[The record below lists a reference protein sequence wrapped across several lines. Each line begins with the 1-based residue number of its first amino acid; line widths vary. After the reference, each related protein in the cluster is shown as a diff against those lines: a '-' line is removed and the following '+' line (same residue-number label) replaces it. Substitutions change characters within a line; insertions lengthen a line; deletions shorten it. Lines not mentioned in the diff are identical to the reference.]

1 MTALLLVLVTLALA
15 VAAALFF
22 MDDPGYVLITLKPW
36 SVEVS
41 LALFIV
47 LLAAGFLVL
56 YFAIR
61 TLVRTWNSP
70 RNLRQARQRRREGKA
85 HQLRAKGMLELIEGD
100 WSRAE
105 KHLLSYLPYADNQVL
120 NFIGAAHAAHSQGNF
135 EARDSYLQKARKAAP
150 DRGLEIGVT
159 QALLQYRA
167 GEYEPAL
174 KTLEPLR
181 RNNPK
186 NAKILGLTVKTCE
199 ELRDWQKLMEFLP
212 AARKHGALPEPE
224 LDRLQKLAA
233 VNVLQHAEPERLDQ
247 AWKTLPKSEQSD
259 SDLLAAYADR
269 QIQMGRMD
277 EAENLLR
284 KAVNRSWEPDW
295 VRLYGRVVSSDLS
308 SQLKTAEQWAA
319 KHPDDPELM
328 LALARICL
336 NHELWG
342 KARSYLEACIGA
354 GGTVE
359 AYEELGRLLEQLDDP
374 EKALA
379 YYRDGLKKASAP
391 GGEGAARQ
399 LEHVRRYEEFE

>member
-41 LALFIV
+41 LALFV
-47 LLAAGFLVL
+47 VFLAVGFLVL
-56 YFAIR
+56 YFVIR
-61 TLVRTWNSP
+61 TLVRMWTSP
-70 RNLRQARQRRREGKA
+70 RALREASQRRREGKA
-85 HQLRAKGMLELIEGD
+85 RQLRSKGMLELIEGD
-100 WSRAE
+100 WGRAE
-105 KHLLSYLPYADNQVL
+105 KHLLSYLPYADNQAL
-120 NFIGAAHAAHSQGNF
+120 NYIGAAHAAHSQGRL
-135 EARDSYLQKARKAAP
+135 EARDAYLQKARDAAP
-150 DRGLEIGVT
+150 SHSLEIGLT

-167 GEYEPAL
+167 GEHQQAL
-174 KTLEPLR
+174 ETLEPLR
-181 RNNPK
+181 QRNPR

-199 ELRDWQKLMEFLP
+199 ELGDWHKLMEHLP
-212 AARKHGALPEPE
+212 AARKHHALPERE
-224 LDRLQKLAA
+224 LDRLQKVAA
-233 VNVLQHAEPERLDQ
+233 LKVLQRAEPERLEQ
-247 AWKTLPKSEQSD
+247 AWKHLPKAEQTD
-259 SDLLAAYADR
+259 TDLLAAYAER
-269 QIQMGRMD
+269 QIQLGRMD
-277 EAENLLR
+277 ETETLLR
-284 KAVNRSWEPDW
+284 KAINRSWEPAW
-295 VRLYGRVVSSDLS
+295 VRLYGRVVSGDLS

-319 KHPDDPELM
+319 QHPDDPELM

-374 EKALA
+374 DKALA

-391 GGEGAARQ
+391 ATPATRQ
-399 LEHVRRYEEFE
+399 LEHVKRYDEFE

>member
-15 VAAALFF
+15 VTAALFF

-41 LALFIV
+41 LALFVV
-47 LLAAGFLVL
+47 LLAVCFLVL

-61 TLVRTWNSP
+61 TLVRIWTSP

-85 HQLRAKGMLELIEGD
+85 HQLRARGMLELIEGD

-135 EARDSYLQKARKAAP
+135 EARDGYLEKAREAAP

-199 ELRDWQKLMEFLP
+199 ELRDWPKLMEFLP
-212 AARKHGALPEPE
+212 AARKHNALPEEE

-233 VNVLQHAEPERLDQ
+233 VNVLQHAGPERLEQ
-247 AWKTLPKSEQSD
+247 AWKKLPKSEQSD
-259 SDLLAAYADR
+259 SDLLAAYAER

-277 EAENLLR
+277 EAETLLR
-284 KAVNRSWEPDW
+284 KAVNRSWEPEW

-319 KHPDDPELM
+319 QHPDDPELM

-379 YYRDGLKKASAP
+379 YYRDGLKKASAH
-391 GGEGAARQ
+391 GGDDATRQ
-399 LEHVRRYEEFE
+399 LEHVKRYDEFE